1 MPDYSV
7 LRALVASDPSF
18 TGQSDQAVADV
29 LNAPTEVVVVPLVPL
44 SVLAMWAARTG
55 VRARIEAGTQTASP
69 VQGIC
74 LTLRDLFTGLTGPSL
89 DLSSTDNLAMLDALV
104 TAGIMSAADR
114 TSLLALQNHPTSR
127 ALQLA
132 GWNVPVQAPDV
143 AWVRSH

>member
-1 MPDYSV
+1 MPDYSALKV
-7 LRALVASDPSF
+7 LVASDPSF
-18 TGQSDQAVADV
+18 TGQSDQAVADA

-104 TAGIMSAADR
+104 TAGIMSTADR
-114 TSLLALQNHPTSR
+114 ASLLALQNHPTSR

-132 GWNVPVQAPDV
+132 GWGIPVQAPDIT
-143 AWVRSH
+143 WVRSH